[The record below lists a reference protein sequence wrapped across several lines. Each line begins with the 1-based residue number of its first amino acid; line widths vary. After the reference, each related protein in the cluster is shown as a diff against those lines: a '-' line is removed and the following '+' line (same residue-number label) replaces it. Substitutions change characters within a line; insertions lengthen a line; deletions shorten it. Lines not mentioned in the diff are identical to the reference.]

1 MEIELIIA
9 KYLNNS
15 ADEEDKT
22 TLLRWL
28 EESGNNRTDFRH
40 MYDLWL
46 YGNASLT
53 SDEEMEMALCRFK
66 KRMSGHVVSIHSLKS
81 YFVRIAISVL
91 LLFSAGYIG
100 YFIRDN
106 AAETLVTNRV
116 ITGESGKG
124 KYVLPDGSTVWL
136 NANST
141 LEYPELFAGEKRIV
155 RLEGE
160 ALFEVVK
167 DVKKP
172 FFVQSGGIEVEVSGT
187 RFLVNNYHN
196 KPVTE
201 TMLVNGSVKIG
212 GSYFPTSR
220 ILHPGQLVTYNKETA
235 EFDIRMVHV
244 DDYTNWIH
252 SELVFDKTN
261 LANVVIN
268 LKKWYGVE
276 IITSPGLTEDL
287 HMSFT
292 IRRESLD
299 EILKYMSITAPISY
313 KWKGNRLYLSS
324 KE

>member
-1 MEIELIIA
+1 MKIELIIA
-9 KYLNNS
+9 KYLDNS
-15 ADEEDKT
+15 ADGEDKKA
-22 TLLRWL
+22 LLQWL
-28 EESGNNRTDFRH
+28 EESGNNRTNFCH

-46 YGNASLT
+46 YSNASLT
-53 SDEEMEMALCRFK
+53 GDEELERALYRFK
-66 KRMSGHVVSIHSLKS
+66 KRMSRHDVSIRSLRA
-81 YFVRIAISVL
+81 YLVRIAVSVL

-100 YFIRDN
+100 YVIRDN
-106 AAETLVTNRV
+106 VAETFAVNRL

-136 NANST
+136 NTNSA
-141 LEYPELFAGEKRIV
+141 LEYPELFAGGKRIV

-187 RFLVNNYHN
+187 RFLVNNYHH
-196 KPVTE
+196 KPVME

-212 GSYFPTSR
+212 GSYFPTPR

-235 EFDIRMVHV
+235 ECDIRIVNV

-261 LANVVIN
+261 LANVMIN
-268 LKKWYGVE
+268 LEKWYGVE
-276 IITSPGLTEDL
+276 IVASPGLTKDL

-313 KWKGNRLYLSS
+313 KWEGNKLYLLP
-324 KE
+324 KK